1 MLAPQSIMFPGLHPM
16 AMMSTGRGFCG
27 APPPF
32 PPPIYAP
39 LPGQGGAQQGAG
51 DSQVFIGNLR
61 FVLSSHTS
69 TVVCPCHSVDGE
81 NCTNY

>member
-1 MLAPQSIMFPGLHPM
+1 MNCARLQVLAPQSIMFPGLHPM

-39 LPGQGGAQQGAG
+39 LAGQGGAQQGAG
-51 DSQVFIGNLR
+51 DSQVPAEVHIHFHTIHR
-61 FVLSSHTS
+61 F
-69 TVVCPCHSVDGE
+69 
-81 NCTNY
+81 

>member
-51 DSQVFIGNLR
+51 DSQVIIETCVVSLISNLK
-61 FVLSSHTS
+61 LPDH
-69 TVVCPCHSVDGE
+69 
-81 NCTNY
+81 

>member
-39 LPGQGGAQQGAG
+39 LAGQGGAQQGAG
-51 DSQVFIGNLR
+51 DSQETTYLYIPNNAVGAIIG
-61 FVLSSHTS
+61 
-69 TVVCPCHSVDGE
+69 
-81 NCTNY
+81 TNVKHAL